1 MGDSKALY
9 VFDEIAGQ
17 TQATDGN
24 SYITPFPQLTHRYS
38 GREQQGSWALCLN
51 DRHEMLEELCSSRNV
66 TIAAVFKTVWALVL
80 GRYAGADTVG
90 FCSVEPRPN
99 VYSVTLDLAEINEDR
114 AVASLVDDLDRGL
127 RFSQRHQR
135 HSLAEIQDVLSRAG
149 MSAIDSILVI
159 QGEEYAELEDVML
172 RKLYEVTEQQ
182 DQEGG
187 AEDDC

>member
-1 MGDSKALY
+1 
-9 VFDEIAGQ
+9 
-17 TQATDGN
+17 
-24 SYITPFPQLTHRYS
+24 
-38 GREQQGSWALCLN
+38 
-51 DRHEMLEELCSSRNV
+51 MLEELCSSRNV